1 MHPHAAAPLSFAT
14 AGLDMADSPRTTR
27 PDPAATTAFHEA
39 FAKAHAR
46 PSAPELPAPKPPE
59 ARAKA
64 SERERVKERP
74 AERSEA
80 RESARASTAR
90 RAGAPK
96 RQEADAPAEEA
107 SANEA
112 ARAPKRD
119 DETLRSDEHEGARD
133 EDAAASSAK
142 SAASLGTVP
151 LEPVSVVKPVAP
163 IDFSQLFGAVLPSVG
178 LPNAATTSGMDTAAA
193 AKAGAPGAKVS
204 LGDDLGGASAAT
216 LHSLS
221 DALARAD
228 HAAGSAQTNLGRG
241 PAIGGE
247 GLAAGGPSSA
257 ATTVDAPALSS
268 EGRALVDA
276 AAQKQG
282 QAAAATSEAPS
293 NGSAQ
298 TNSTTADKAD
308 HAATTAS
315 EVRAADA
322 STGTELAR
330 GFDREGG
337 TESQGNDS
345 GAASDSRLA
354 DAFRRTDDAALP
366 EAITGA
372 FGADPRV
379 QTAHTSTKAL
389 EGRSDQAKEAT
400 ERILD
405 QIERI
410 TELRNSG
417 RDMVVATERGPVR
430 VRIDVIEKQV
440 SVNFRTDDDQLKA
453 MLRSG
458 LPALQASLERRG
470 FAQSSFRF
478 DGDASSDLMAG
489 SGSGKHLEARAA
501 RDTLLGEVMVEPVFT
516 NAAEVAKQ
524 DPRAL
529 LSVVA

>member
-1 MHPHAAAPLSFAT
+1 MHPHAAAPLSFAHT
-14 AGLDMADSPRTTR
+14 GLDATESARTTR

-39 FAKAHAR
+39 FSKAHAR
-46 PSAPELPAPKPPE
+46 PSAPDLPAPKPVETRP
-59 ARAKA
+59 K
-64 SERERVKERP
+64 STEREREKDRQ

-80 RESARASTAR
+80 REGARASTAR
-90 RAGAPK
+90 RAGAAK
-96 RQEADAPAEEA
+96 RQDADTPAQAAPAEREDHDG
-107 SANEA
+107 EVRTED
-112 ARAPKRD
+112 RAEPT
-119 DETLRSDEHEGARD
+119 EEGAD
-133 EDAAASSAK
+133 ERTTKNDATVAAAPLDPATAAK
-142 SAASLGTVP
+142 PAT
-151 LEPVSVVKPVAP
+151 P
-163 IDFSQLFGAVLPSVG
+163 IDFSQLFGAALPG
-178 LPNAATTSGMDTAAA
+178 LGAPNAAVTTRTGLGSESKLGAA
-193 AKAGAPGAKVS
+193 GAKVS

-298 TNSTTADKAD
+298 TISTTAGKAD

-330 GFDREGG
+330 GFDREDG

-345 GAASDSRLA
+345 GAAGDSRLA

-489 SGSGKHLEARAA
+489 GGSGKHLEARAA